1 MKQRINKNK
10 HLTQKIIIIFL
21 LLPAEEEKGDNKE
34 EKHLKTEKR

>member
-21 LLPAEEEKGDNKE
+21 LLLAEEEKGDNKE